1 MGFRTGAYAKVW
13 EVTPMSDTSTK
24 VRMSISR
31 KNKQSGEY
39 EQDFSGFVLAIG
51 TAAAK
56 KAAGLKEGNRIK
68 LGDVDVTTKRKRL
81 HIPTSKCSPSSL
93 TERNLVTAVQSHSP
107 QLMRVKSTTTACL
120 SKGGGLWEKSITHR
134 SLTIWSGATPVSKLS

>member
-68 LGDVDVTTKRKRL
+68 LGDVDVTTKYDKEKKVTYTNFKMFSFELDGAEPRDSSTEPQPTVDEGEIDDNRL
-81 HIPTSKCSPSSL
+81 PF
-93 TERNLVTAVQSHSP
+93 
-107 QLMRVKSTTTACL
+107 
-120 SKGGGLWEKSITHR
+120 
-134 SLTIWSGATPVSKLS
+134 

>member
-56 KAAGLKEGNRIK
+56 KAASLKEGNRIK
-68 LGDVDVTTKRKRL
+68 LGDVDVTTKYDKEKKVTYTNFKMFSFELDGEELRDSSTEPQPTVDEGEIDDNRL
-81 HIPTSKCSPSSL
+81 PF
-93 TERNLVTAVQSHSP
+93 
-107 QLMRVKSTTTACL
+107 
-120 SKGGGLWEKSITHR
+120 
-134 SLTIWSGATPVSKLS
+134 

>member
-1 MGFRTGAYAKVW
+1 MGFRTGAFAKIW

-24 VRMSISR
+24 LRMSVSR

-56 KAAGLKEGNRIK
+56 KAACLKEGDKIK
-68 LGDVDVTTKRKRL
+68 LGDVDVSTKYDKEKKITYTNFKMFSFEVDGDSDSSEDTTDPQPSVDEGEIDDSRL
-81 HIPTSKCSPSSL
+81 PF
-93 TERNLVTAVQSHSP
+93 
-107 QLMRVKSTTTACL
+107 
-120 SKGGGLWEKSITHR
+120 
-134 SLTIWSGATPVSKLS
+134 

>member
-24 VRMSISR
+24 VRLSVSR
-31 KNKQSGEY
+31 KNKQTNEY

-56 KAAGLKEGNRIK
+56 KASCLKQGDRIK
-68 LGDVDVTTKRKRL
+68 LGDVDVTTKYDKDKKVTYTNYKMFSFETDEGETGGQSTEPQPIVDEGEVDDMEL
-81 HIPTSKCSPSSL
+81 HTPMIQTVSE
-93 TERNLVTAVQSHSP
+93 TEEWAP
-107 QLMRVKSTTTACL
+107 QT
-120 SKGGGLWEKSITHR
+120 
-134 SLTIWSGATPVSKLS
+134 

>member
-24 VRMSISR
+24 VRLSVSR
-31 KNKQSGEY
+31 KNKQTNEY

-56 KAAGLKEGNRIK
+56 KAACLKEGERIK
-68 LGDVDVTTKRKRL
+68 LGDVDVTTKYDKEKKRCLLRKQQGVLRMSSVS
-81 HIPTSKCSPSSL
+81 TS
-93 TERNLVTAVQSHSP
+93 
-107 QLMRVKSTTTACL
+107 
-120 SKGGGLWEKSITHR
+120 SIH
-134 SLTIWSGATPVSKLS
+134 

>member
-24 VRMSISR
+24 VRMSVSR

-51 TAAAK
+51 TAAAH
-56 KAAGLKEGNRIK
+56 KAASLKEGDRIK
-68 LGDVDVTTKRKRL
+68 LGDVDVSTKYDREKKV
-81 HIPTSKCSPSSL
+81 TYTNFKMFSFDVENGGNSSAGYGSNTQPSVDDGEPIS
-93 TERNLVTAVQSHSP
+93 
-107 QLMRVKSTTTACL
+107 
-120 SKGGGLWEKSITHR
+120 
-134 SLTIWSGATPVSKLS
+134 ATLPY

>member
-39 EQDFSGFVLAIG
+39 EQDFSCFVLAIG

-68 LGDVDVTTKRKRL
+68 LGDVDVTTKYDKEKKVTYTNFKMFSFELDGEEPRDSSTEPQPTVDEGEIDDNRL
-81 HIPTSKCSPSSL
+81 PF
-93 TERNLVTAVQSHSP
+93 
-107 QLMRVKSTTTACL
+107 
-120 SKGGGLWEKSITHR
+120 
-134 SLTIWSGATPVSKLS
+134 